1 MFRFGHSLAI
11 QAVVSFAFVA
21 LSVIALN
28 YECPEP
34 VDIFPCYCEEEDNDP
49 MLFCNHLWQPD
60 QIYKSVKGLKEHKM
74 YRMSFFMNRI
84 LEPVKSDAFKGIAV
98 ERIMFENSTITLESP
113 QFAGMEEYLIGIQ
126 LRAIFNKT
134 NPVGSWSLGHLTKLK
149 ELIVDKNNIMTLED
163 NWLTSA
169 PDSLRT
175 LSLENNNFIT
185 LKDNVFVKAKN
196 VMFLILDGNRLT
208 ALKRSM
214 FPSPASSL
222 RSLSL
227 NQNRLRFLP
236 YDLFTEMPNLR
247 IVEMVNNRLTTLE
260 KPIWSEMWSQL
271 SKLDLSENALE
282 CDRSLKWIFASETKP
297 VLLYGECA
305 SPENLKHKSLKTL
318 KEKDLN

>member
-1 MFRFGHSLAI
+1 
-11 QAVVSFAFVA
+11 
-21 LSVIALN
+21 
-28 YECPEP
+28 
-34 VDIFPCYCEEEDNDP
+34 
-49 MLFCNHLWQPD
+49 
-60 QIYKSVKGLKEHKM
+60 
-74 YRMSFFMNRI
+74 
-84 LEPVKSDAFKGIAV
+84 
-98 ERIMFENSTITLESP
+98 
-113 QFAGMEEYLIGIQ
+113 
-126 LRAIFNKT
+126 
-134 NPVGSWSLGHLTKLK
+134 
-149 ELIVDKNNIMTLED
+149 
-163 NWLTSA
+163 
-169 PDSLRT
+169 
-175 LSLENNNFIT
+175 
-185 LKDNVFVKAKN
+185 
-196 VMFLILDGNRLT
+196 MFLILDGNRLT

-214 FPSPASSL
+214 FPNPASSL

-282 CDRSLKWIFASETKP
+282 CDRSLKWIFVSETKP